1 METRMHF
8 TSLFIIFFSD
18 LAQNKYFDKPGFNN
32 FLVYLRYWKKPEYSK
47 FLRYPICLAFLD
59 IITEDSEISRTFR
72 TEIAKAEFQDF
83 VHGQVFNHW
92 QHSKA
97 ARMRDMEDIPFC
109 SNMVGSVFQGSERA
123 TEGAR
128 FLHPRT
134 DIADAQ
140 SPLSPWSL
148 RVRLPLCDSKF
159 IRLGELELGL
169 IGGSEIRCSDFL
181 I

>member
-1 METRMHF
+1 MASSILIPPDRDR
-8 TSLFIIFFSD
+8 FIAELEFVQCLSSPGYIHY

-59 IITEDSEISRTFR
+59 ILTEDSEISRTFR

-140 SPLSPWSL
+140 SPLSP
-148 RVRLPLCDSKF
+148 
-159 IRLGELELGL
+159 
-169 IGGSEIRCSDFL
+169 
-181 I
+181 